1 MRLLLPVGVTLL
13 AALPAQGVQL
23 STANV
28 NPVAHANSAHIYSL
42 EFYVPFG
49 TLVLPI
55 IIGNPLQGV
64 SMELRGTATDLSV
77 RSRGTATWTPSGRI
91 QTNSDLVT
99 TIATPLPA
107 RVSIVV
113 DRTLSY
119 MQMQTTVLPTANY
132 RVDVGNDA
140 SDEFVDKSLA
150 PNSEAGFPPF
160 PGLVFYA
167 RTIAVRGGA
176 FVGTNAVIIRT

>member
-1 MRLLLPVGVTLL
+1 ASARRDESRRMGAIVGSRGSATRGPDHISCAPAHARAAAPIDTATSVLDRVAPGGSLMRLLLPVGVSLL

-64 SMELRGTATDLSV
+64 SMELRGTATDVSV
-77 RSRGTATWTPSGRI
+77 R
-91 QTNSDLVT
+91 
-99 TIATPLPA
+99 
-107 RVSIVV
+107 
-113 DRTLSY
+113 
-119 MQMQTTVLPTANY
+119 
-132 RVDVGNDA
+132 
-140 SDEFVDKSLA
+140 
-150 PNSEAGFPPF
+150 
-160 PGLVFYA
+160 
-167 RTIAVRGGA
+167 
-176 FVGTNAVIIRT
+176 